1 MINVFKRFKLAMQDW
16 DYRRMDSYHRIHTYR
31 FVYFGCTIYRRLIKM
46 DETKLAEYLEN
57 NIELTKQLTEYNNM
71 LAGLKFLSIFITVL
85 VILILIMTIWY

>member
-1 MINVFKRFKLAMQDW
+1 
-16 DYRRMDSYHRIHTYR
+16 
-31 FVYFGCTIYRRLIKM
+31 M